1 LLLNGKAFDR
11 PNLGCSLEKE
21 STMKRSVSLLI
32 VVVLLALSASCST
45 NTSTVELRGT
55 LINYPE
61 DYFLVVCE
69 TGERVTVEIDAMQP
83 WWSQMASPVDA
94 GGLPLTPPM
103 YVDMRAKVESGGPYG
118 MAVKTNRRVVHV
130 EEVRT
135 LTATI
140 PGNCLQ

>member
-1 LLLNGKAFDR
+1 
-11 PNLGCSLEKE
+11 
-21 STMKRSVSLLI
+21 MKHGVSLLI
-32 VVVLLALSASCST
+32 VVVLLAFAASCST
-45 NTSTVELRGT
+45 NKSTSDLRSTSTVDLRGT

-69 TGERVTVEIDAMQP
+69 TGERLTVEIDAVQP

-94 GGLPLTPPM
+94 GGPPLTPPM
-103 YVDMRAKVESGGPYG
+103 YVDMRAKVESNGPYG
-118 MAVKTNRRVVHV
+118 MAVKTNRRVVNI

-140 PGNCLQ
+140 PGDCLR